1 MRSLSFALA
10 LGAFA
15 VIASQPTQ
23 VAAQTAPD
31 NTERNERDRGGDTL
45 TPTDQGESDADREIT
60 RSIRKAVVAED
71 TFSVDAKNVKI
82 ITRDGVV
89 TLRGPVQTAEEKA
102 RIGSLAS
109 APNGVRKV
117 DNQIEVSRKN

>member
-1 MRSLSFALA
+1 MRSLSLALA
-10 LGAFA
+10 LGAFV
-15 VIASQPTQ
+15 VIASQPAR

-71 TFSVDAKNVKI
+71 AFSVDAKNVKI

-89 TLRGPVQTAEEKA
+89 TLRGPVETAEEKA

-109 APNGVRKV
+109 TPNGVRKV
-117 DNQIEVSRKN
+117 DNQIEVSRKD